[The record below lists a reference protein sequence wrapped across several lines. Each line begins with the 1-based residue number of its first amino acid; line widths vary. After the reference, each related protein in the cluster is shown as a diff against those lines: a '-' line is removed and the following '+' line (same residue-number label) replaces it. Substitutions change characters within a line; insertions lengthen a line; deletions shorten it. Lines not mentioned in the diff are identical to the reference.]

1 MLPSGRMLGQ
11 MLSDLK
17 SRQGASLDDLLHTLP
32 EHYQV
37 MDYDPRYLVFEAIV
51 TLVKWGL
58 VEAYDGTRL
67 LTTAELSSTS
77 RHDWPRQATF
87 YISRQAF
94 EMEEALG
101 VRLNSAGD
109 QVFKIDSLYSRPKS
123 AWPEVFV
130 LMPFDP
136 ALKPVYEDHIV
147 SVIRELKLTVGR
159 ADDFFTNGHI
169 MGEVWTAINQADII
183 IADCTNRNP
192 NVFYEVGIAHA
203 MGKQTILMVQTIDDI
218 PFDLR
223 GLRVIEYRYDPRGMT
238 QFEEALRKTIMN
250 IKTA

>member
-1 MLPSGRMLGQ
+1 
-11 MLSDLK
+11 
-17 SRQGASLDDLLHTLP
+17 
-32 EHYQV
+32 
-37 MDYDPRYLVFEAIV
+37 
-51 TLVKWGL
+51 
-58 VEAYDGTRL
+58 
-67 LTTAELSSTS
+67 
-77 RHDWPRQATF
+77 
-87 YISRQAF
+87 
-94 EMEEALG
+94 
-101 VRLNSAGD
+101 
-109 QVFKIDSLYSRPKS
+109 
-123 AWPEVFV
+123 
-130 LMPFDP
+130 
-136 ALKPVYEDHIV
+136 
-147 SVIRELKLTVGR
+147 
-159 ADDFFTNGHI
+159 